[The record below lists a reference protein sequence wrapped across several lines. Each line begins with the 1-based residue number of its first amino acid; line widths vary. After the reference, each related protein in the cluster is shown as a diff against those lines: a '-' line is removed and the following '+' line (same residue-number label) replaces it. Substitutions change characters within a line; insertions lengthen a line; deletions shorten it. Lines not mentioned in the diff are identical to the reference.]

1 MIFKKADGSVNQEM
15 IMNYIKELK
24 DWEYEIIPFKKDRTS
39 QQNRYLWW
47 VVYKT
52 LSDYTWYDVE
62 YIHQQ
67 LGWLFL
73 VDYETYKK
81 PYIRS
86 TASLNRQEF
95 AEYVDKIVLWAS
107 EYWVHIP
114 TAEEY
119 FNSLNYK

>member
-52 LSDYTWYDVE
+52 LSDYTWYDIE

-95 AEYVDKIVLWAS
+95 TEYVDKIVLWAS

-119 FNSLNYK
+119 FNHLNYN

>member
-52 LSDYTWYDVE
+52 LSDYTWYDIE

-95 AEYVDKIVLWAS
+95 GEYVDKIVLRAS

-119 FNSLNYK
+119 FKSL

>member
-1 MIFKKADGSVNQEM
+1 MIIKKEDWQINVDEVLS
-15 IMNYIKELK
+15 KLSELK
-24 DWEYEIIPFKKDRTS
+24 DGEYELIPFKKDRTS

-52 LSDYTWYDVE
+52 LSDYTWYDID

-95 AEYVDKIVLWAS
+95 GEYVDKIVLRAS

-119 FNSLNYK
+119 FKHLNSY

>member
-1 MIFKKADGSVNQEM
+1 MIFKKVDGVLSNEELFKQ
-15 IMNYIKELK
+15 NLKNLK
-24 DWEYEIIPFKKDRTS
+24 DGEYEIIPLKKDRTS

-52 LSDYTWYDVE
+52 LADITWYDPE

-67 LGWLFL
+67 LGQLFL
-73 VDYETYKK
+73 VDYETYKN

-95 AEYVDKIVLWAS
+95 TEYVDKIILRAS
-107 EYWVHIP
+107 EYGVHIP

-119 FNSLNYK
+119 NI